1 MSELITRVLKDL
13 RARQKEL
20 QPLAEE
26 YREVESTINA
36 LEQTVGPADPTPRRG
51 ARRKSSPNGARRG
64 RPRKG
69 EPTRSDQFLAWARE
83 QPGITIGEAAE
94 RMSVQPNYLYRVSA
108 KLEGEGS
115 IARDGERGFITRDPA
130 RV

>member
-26 YREVESTINA
+26 YREVESTIDA

-69 EPTRSDQFLAWARE
+69 EPTRSDQFLALVRE
-83 QPGITIGEAAE
+83 QPGISISQAAE

-108 KLEGEGS
+108 RLEQEGK
-115 IARDGERGFITRDPA
+115 IAREGKRGFVPA
-130 RV
+130 T

>member
-36 LEQTVGPADPTPRRG
+36 LEQTVGPADGTPRRG
-51 ARRKSSPNGARRG
+51 ARRKSSSTGARRG

-69 EPTRSDQFLAWARE
+69 EPTRSDQFLALVRE
-83 QPGITIGEAAE
+83 HPGISISEAAQ
-94 RMSVQPNYLYRVSA
+94 RMSVAPTSLYRVSA
-108 KLEGEGS
+108 RLEQEGK
-115 IARDGERGFITRDPA
+115 IAREGKRGFVPA
-130 RV
+130 T